1 VDDHDRLVGIY
12 LRDHLA
18 GSVAALE
25 LVERAARSN
34 ETNELGEFLRSL
46 HEEIRADQDT
56 LLDVMKTLGVEP
68 SRVKNGLAW
77 TVEKA
82 GRLKLNGRLLRYSPL
97 SRLHE
102 LETLEAGIVGKRSLW
117 TNLQSLDDPRLAG
130 LDLPRL
136 VERAEAQRAG
146 VEQWRRRAAA
156 ALRIQS
162 TPQSL
167 GRPPGRVG

>member
-1 VDDHDRLVGIY
+1 MDDHDRLVGIY

-34 ETNELGEFLRSL
+34 ETNALGEFLTSL
-46 HEEIRADQDT
+46 HEEIRADQET
-56 LLDVMKTLGVEP
+56 LLGVMKTLGIRP
-68 SRVKNGLAW
+68 SRVKNSLAW

-97 SRLHE
+97 SRVYE

-117 TNLQSLDDPRLAG
+117 TNLQSMDDPGLAG

-136 VERAEAQRAG
+136 VERAEAQRAD
-146 VEQWRRRAAA
+146 VEKWRRRAAA
-156 ALRIQS
+156 ALR
-162 TPQSL
+162 PRKSL
-167 GRPPGRVG
+167 QG

>member
-1 VDDHDRLVGIY
+1 VDDHDRLLGIY

-25 LVERAARSN
+25 LVERTARSN
-34 ETNELGEFLRSL
+34 ETNTLGQFLTSL
-46 HEEIRADQDT
+46 HEEIRADQET
-56 LLDVMKTLGVEP
+56 LVDVMQTLGVEP

-97 SRLHE
+97 SRLYE

-117 TNLQSLDDPRLAG
+117 TNLQSLDDARLAG
-130 LDLPRL
+130 FDLPRL
-136 VERAEAQRAG
+136 VERAEAQRAA
-146 VEQWRRRAAA
+146 VEEWRRRAAA
-156 ALRIQS
+156 ALRPGKA
-162 TPQSL
+162 PQS
-167 GRPPGRVG
+167 

>member
-34 ETNELGEFLRSL
+34 ETNALGEFLTSL
-46 HEEIRADQDT
+46 HEEIRADQET
-56 LLDVMKTLGVEP
+56 LLEVMKTLGVEP

-97 SRLHE
+97 SRVYE

-117 TNLQSLDDPRLAG
+117 TNLQSMDDPRLAG
-130 LDLPRL
+130 LDLPRF
-136 VERAEAQRAG
+136 VERAEAQRAE
-146 VEQWRRRAAA
+146 VDTWRRRAGA
-156 ALRIQS
+156 ALRPRK
-162 TPQSL
+162 TPQ
-167 GRPPGRVG
+167 G

>member
-1 VDDHDRLVGIY
+1 MDDNDRLVGIY
-12 LRDHLA
+12 LRDHVA

-34 ETNELGEFLRSL
+34 ATNALGEFLTSL
-46 HEEIRADQDT
+46 HEEIRADQET
-56 LLDVMKTLGVEP
+56 LLDVMKTLGVKR

-97 SRLHE
+97 SRVYE

-117 TNLQSLDDPRLAG
+117 TNLQSMDDPRLAG
-130 LDLPRL
+130 LDLQRL
-136 VERAEAQRAG
+136 IERAEAQRAD
-146 VEQWRRRAAA
+146 VEKWRRRAAA
-156 ALRIQS
+156 ALRPRT
-162 TPQSL
+162 TPQ
-167 GRPPGRVG
+167 G

>member
-34 ETNELGEFLRSL
+34 ETNALGEFLTSL
-46 HEEIRADQDT
+46 QEEIRADQET
-56 LLDVMKTLGVEP
+56 LLGVMKTLGIAP
-68 SRVKNGLAW
+68 SRVKNSLAW

-97 SRLHE
+97 SRVYE

-117 TNLQSLDDPRLAG
+117 TNLQSMDDPGLAG

-136 VERAEAQRAG
+136 VERAEAQRAD
-146 VEQWRRRAAA
+146 VEKWRRRAAA
-156 ALRIQS
+156 ALRPRK
-162 TPQSL
+162 TPQ
-167 GRPPGRVG
+167 G